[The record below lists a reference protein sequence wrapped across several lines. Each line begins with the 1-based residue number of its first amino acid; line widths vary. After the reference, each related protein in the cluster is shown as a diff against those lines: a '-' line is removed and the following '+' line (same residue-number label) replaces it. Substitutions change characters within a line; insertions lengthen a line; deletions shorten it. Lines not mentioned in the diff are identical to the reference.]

1 MLAGMDDWVLG
12 QTIDQATIWRELF
25 AGTGFADVAI
35 NVTARHMADAGFAQ
49 SVIDDLAAHGLSTG
63 ALQIEVT
70 EQVLMEAS
78 NSAMTGLKTLRD
90 AGVKVGLDDFGTGYS
105 SLSYLRMFPLDFV
118 KIDRSFIQELVL
130 GATERAIVASIID
143 LSHALGMAV
152 VAEGVESQSQ
162 LDELMALGCD
172 RAQGFLMAT
181 AGPPGL
187 IEDRVLR
194 PAS

>member
-1 MLAGMDDWVLG
+1 MLAAMDDWVLG
-12 QTIDQATIWRELF
+12 QTIDQATMWRKLF

-78 NSAMTGLKTLRD
+78 NSAMTGLTTLRD

-118 KIDRSFIQELVL
+118 KIDRSFIQELVW
-130 GATERAIVASIID
+130 G
-143 LSHALGMAV
+143 
-152 VAEGVESQSQ
+152 
-162 LDELMALGCD
+162 
-172 RAQGFLMAT
+172 
-181 AGPPGL
+181 
-187 IEDRVLR
+187 
-194 PAS
+194 